1 MKCEAVCMVLQDQEN
16 IILDSIADGV
26 FTVGMDFRITW
37 MNRAAARILGIEA
50 ADAAGKLCFEVFHA
64 SICEHSCALKE
75 TMSTGRN
82 IINKTVYIVNS
93 GGEKIPITVS
103 TALLKNDRGD
113 VIGGV
118 ETFRDISAIETLR
131 KEIESG
137 YTLEDI
143 VSRSRYF
150 KDLFSILPDIAMS
163 DSTVL
168 IDGPSGTGKELV
180 ARAIH
185 NLSGRKNKSL
195 VAINCAAVPD
205 NLLESELFGYKAGAF
220 TDARRDK
227 PGRIASAEGGTLF
240 LDEIGEV
247 SPAIQ
252 AKLLRYVQERVYEPL
267 GGTSHVKSNVRIIAA
282 TNRILI
288 DEVGKGKFREDLYYR
303 INVINISIPPL
314 SARKED
320 IPLLVH
326 HFIKK
331 YNILKSGNIEGVTD
345 EVMNILMDY
354 AFPGNVRE
362 LENIIEHA
370 FVLCR
375 EAYITRNHLPQQ
387 FRNAAEVP
395 GESLTLD
402 DMEKY
407 YIKRALERNAG
418 NRAETARDLGIDA
431 STLWRKMKKFG
442 IDSPPEA

>member
-1 MKCEAVCMVLQDQEN
+1 
-16 IILDSIADGV
+16 
-26 FTVGMDFRITW
+26 
-37 MNRAAARILGIEA
+37 
-50 ADAAGKLCFEVFHA
+50 
-64 SICEHSCALKE
+64 
-75 TMSTGRN
+75 MSTGRN
-82 IINKTVYIVNS
+82 IINKTVYIVSS
-93 GGEKIPITVS
+93 GGDKIPITVS
-103 TALLKNDRGD
+103 TALLKNDRGE

-118 ETFRDISAIETLR
+118 ESFRDISAIEILR

-150 KDLFSILPDIAMS
+150 KDLFLILPDIAIS

-168 IDGPSGTGKELV
+168 IEGPSGTGKELV

-185 NLSGRKNKSL
+185 NLSDRKNKPL

-220 TDARRDK
+220 TDARKDK
-227 PGRIASAEGGTLF
+227 PGRVASAEGGTLF

-267 GGTSHVKSNVRIIAA
+267 GGTSQVKSNVRIIAA
-282 TNRILI
+282 TNRKLI
-288 DEVGKGKFREDLYYR
+288 DDVRKGKFREDLYYR
-303 INVINISIPPL
+303 INVINISIPAL
-314 SARKED
+314 AARRED
-320 IPLLVH
+320 IPLLVQ

-331 YNILKSGNIEGVTD
+331 YNILKSRNIEGVTD

-375 EAYITRNHLPQQ
+375 EAYITRSHLPQQ
-387 FRNAAEVP
+387 FRHTAEAP

-402 DMEKY
+402 EMEQF

-418 NRAETARDLGIDA
+418 NRTKTARDLGIDA
-431 STLWRKMKKFG
+431 STLWRKMKKYS
-442 IDSPPEA
+442 IDSPPEG